1 MKRAFL
7 LLLVVAG
14 VMCAQFTTA
23 SLGGTVRDST
33 GAVVPDARLTIR
45 NTETGF
51 VQNVGTDATGSFLF
65 YRLPVGS
72 YELRVEKAGFT
83 AYVQSGI
90 QLTVDRMATQNV
102 TLQVGAVSEQVTVQ
116 AEAEL
121 IQTRTAAAGQLVD
134 EKRIVELPLNGRRP
148 ERLVYLAAGT
158 IDLGRNSCQICGHG
172 GVYPGEETAGV
183 NGAGIY
189 QVNFQLDG
197 TSHNDTYI
205 NVSLPFPNP
214 DSVQEFNLQASNFT
228 AEYGN
233 AGGGIVN
240 IITRS
245 GTNDIHGSAFHF
257 LRNGRLNARQ
267 FFAPKQDALK
277 RNQFGGSLGGPILK
291 DKLFYF
297 GTYQGTRLRNTP
309 AGIISFVPT
318 PEERN
323 GDFSSLLPGRQLIDP
338 VSRAAVLGN
347 RIPATRINPVS
358 KYFLNKIPLP
368 NAGGRQVTFPGTPI
382 IQTENQ
388 FMIKSDYTSGKHQI
402 SGRYYFTDFDA
413 PPFVGPQNI
422 LASTTAGNAVRVQ
435 NISLNHTW
443 MLSPTLLVN
452 STFGVNRQ
460 RGGSLSSAAFGFADA
475 GVKVLGPEHV
485 KKLNAPPEL
494 VLSVTGGFSFS
505 TNHLGDFDRGDFTIR
520 EVVTKIK
527 GAHELRFGG
536 EAVRVRNHVINTFQM
551 AGNFT
556 FNGQLS
562 GDGLADFMFGRAS
575 QYRQG
580 GGEFKFLLGTR
591 WGFFLQDNW
600 KVNDR
605 LSLNLGVRWDPYLP
619 YFDRE
624 GRVLCFQPG
633 TTQRSVRYPNA
644 PLGFLYGGENN
655 DPGCPVGGS
664 EPNWRNIGP
673 RIGLAYRLTQDGK
686 TSLRLGS
693 GFYYTPIQASN
704 YNPFANVAPFAGTFT
719 LTDVAFEDPFGSKGQ
734 ANPFPSNFG
743 PDVPGPQFVFAPL
756 NDVRAYF
763 AKDYQ
768 IPRLIT
774 WTARLERQL
783 GKDWVAS
790 VAYLGNKGAFLQ
802 LGIAENPA
810 IFRPGATVGNTQ
822 DRRVYPNFGPVT
834 RNDGS
839 GNSSYHS
846 LQWNLEKRFGRGFS
860 ILANYTWSKNIDDV
874 SAVNPFNRTV
884 SRGLSNFDVPHNFKF
899 SNLWDLPKLPV
910 SPALGK
916 LLNGWQVN
924 SILVRQSGFP
934 FTVSSGVDNSFSGVG
949 SDRADYLGGNARLS
963 DSRSLN
969 DKLLQWFDTSR
980 FVANAPG
987 TFGNSGR
994 GILRGPGFFN
1004 ADLGVLKQTGITER
1018 VSVQFR
1024 AEFFNVF
1031 NHPNFRLPAS
1041 NISSSQRGR
1050 ITAVIDENQRILQ
1063 FGLKLLF

>member
-1 MKRAFL
+1 MNRVILSFFL
-7 LLLVVAG
+7 LAG
-14 VMCAQFTTA
+14 VLSAQFTTA
-23 SLGGTVRDST
+23 SLGGAVRDST
-33 GAVVPDARLTIR
+33 GAVVADARVAAR

-51 VQNVGTDATGSFLF
+51 VQTVTSDSTGSFLF
-65 YRLPVGS
+65 SRLPVGS
-72 YELRVEKAGFT
+72 YELRVEKPGFS

-102 TLQVGAVSEQVTVQ
+102 ALQVGAVSEQVTVL

-121 IQTRTAAAGQLVD
+121 IQTRTATAGQLVD
-134 EKRIVELPLNGRRP
+134 QKRIVELPLNGRRP

-158 IDLGRNSCQICGHG
+158 VDLGRNSCQICGHG

-233 AGGGIVN
+233 AGGGVVN
-240 IITRS
+240 IVTRS
-245 GTNDIHGSAFHF
+245 GTNEIHGSAFHF
-257 LRNGRLNARQ
+257 LRNGALNARQ

-277 RNQFGGSLGGPILK
+277 RNQFGGSAGGPIRK
-291 DKLFYF
+291 DKLFYY
-297 GTYQGTRLRNTP
+297 GTFQGTRLRNTP

-318 PEERN
+318 AAERT
-323 GDFSSLLPGRQLIDP
+323 GDFSSLLPGRQLVDP
-338 VSRAAVLGN
+338 VSKQPVPGN
-347 RIPATRINPVS
+347 LIPASRLNPVS
-358 KYFLNKIPLP
+358 QFFLKRIPLP
-368 NAGGRQVTFPGTPI
+368 NGTARELNFPGTPI
-382 IQTENQ
+382 VQTENQ
-388 FMIKSDYTSGKHQI
+388 FMIKSDYVSGKHQI
-402 SGRYYFTDFDA
+402 SGRYYFTDFDG
-413 PPFVGPQNI
+413 PPVVGPPNI
-422 LASTTAGNAVRVQ
+422 LAATSAGNAVRVQ
-435 NISLNHTW
+435 NISINHTW
-443 MLSPTLLVN
+443 TLTPTLLVN
-452 STFGVNRQ
+452 STFGINRQ
-460 RGGSLSSAAFGFADA
+460 RGGSLSSADFGFAAA
-475 GVKVLGPEHV
+475 GVKVVGPESV

-494 VLSVTGGFSFS
+494 ALSVTGGFGIG

-562 GDGLADFMFGRAS
+562 GDGLSDFMFGRAS

-591 WGFFLQDNW
+591 WGFFVQDNW

-605 LSLNLGVRWDPYLP
+605 LTLNLGLRWDPYLP
-619 YFDRE
+619 YYDRE

-633 TTQRSVRYPNA
+633 TTQRSKRYPNA
-644 PLGFLYGGENN
+644 PLGFLYGGSNN

-664 EPNWRNIGP
+664 DPNWWNIGP
-673 RIGLAYRLTQDGK
+673 RLGLAYRLTRDGK
-686 TSLRLGS
+686 TSLRMGT

-704 YNPFANVAPFAGTFT
+704 FNPFANVAPFAGTFT
-719 LTDVAFEDPFGSKGQ
+719 VTDVAFEDPFGSKGQ

-743 PDVPGPQFVFAPL
+743 PDVPGPEFVFAPI
-756 NDVRAYF
+756 NDVRTYF
-763 AKDYQ
+763 AKDYR
-768 IPRLIT
+768 IPQLIT

-783 GKDWVAS
+783 GASWVAS
-790 VAYLGNKGAFLQ
+790 VAYLGNKGTYLQ
-802 LGIAENPA
+802 YTISENPA

-822 DRRVYPNFGPVT
+822 ERRVYPNFGPVS
-834 RNDGS
+834 RYDAG

-846 LQWNLEKRFGRGFS
+846 LQWNLEKRFSHGYT
-860 ILANYTWSKNIDDV
+860 ILANYTWSKNIDDL

-884 SRGLSNFDVPHNFKF
+884 SRAVSNFDVPHNFKF
-899 SNLWDLPKLPV
+899 SNLWDVPGLKAGPV
-910 SPALGK
+910 AGK
-916 LLNGWQVN
+916 IINGWQLN
-924 SILVRQSGFP
+924 AILVRQSGFP
-934 FTVSSGVDNSFSGVG
+934 FTMSSGQDNSFTNVG
-949 SDRADYLGGNARLS
+949 SDRADYIGGNVNLG
-963 DSRSLN
+963 DSRPLSE
-969 DKLLQWFDTSR
+969 KLVQWFDTSR
-980 FVANAPG
+980 FVVNAPG
-987 TFGNSGR
+987 AFGNSGR
-994 GILRGPGFFN
+994 NILRGPGFFN
-1004 ADLGVLKQTGITER
+1004 TDLGVLKSTRITER
-1018 VSVQFR
+1018 TNLQFR

-1041 NISSSQRGR
+1041 NVSSAQKGR
-1050 ITAVIDENQRILQ
+1050 ITAVIDDNQRIIQ